1 MNGLLYEYGNNL
13 INLIVNSLLVI
24 KYSVF
29 YIFNFNVFVLFEF
42 VLYFGIFMFY
52 IDINLWKIMF

>member
-13 INLIVNSLLVI
+13 INLIVNSLSVI

-52 IDINLWKIMF
+52 MDINLWKIMF

>member
-13 INLIVNSLLVI
+13 INLIVNSILVI

-52 IDINLWKIMF
+52 MDINI

>member
-13 INLIVNSLLVI
+13 INLIVNSLSVI

-52 IDINLWKIMF
+52 MDINIWKIMF